1 MAPNAEP
8 ESDAALP
15 STAAPR
21 RGAAVLRWWPAVA
34 ALFGVAGLAM
44 AGTTTTFA
52 IAAMLVV
59 CSLALELGGWAELA
73 RSHGRRLGTAALCG
87 ALVGAAIVTVAHARD
102 VGATPG
108 DRIALRD

>member
-8 ESDAALP
+8 EPDAALP
-15 STAAPR
+15 VRAP
-21 RGAAVLRWWPAVA
+21 VLRWWPAVA
-34 ALFGVAGLAM
+34 AAFGVAGLALS
-44 AGTTTTFA
+44 GTDTTFA

-87 ALVGAAIVTVAHARD
+87 ALVGAVIVSVAHARD
-102 VGATPG
+102 VGEKSD
-108 DRIALRD
+108 DRIALRR